1 MEFVVM
7 SLILFLLFLGAVTT
21 SAVYLFRALKVAMQ
35 EMVKLEKERAA
46 TLKHAMN
53 LLSSKEPMTF
63 QQLQTV
69 TVEPE
74 TRYTG
79 PYLPGDEIELLEQQE
94 REMTEAWK
102 RLANDLDLDD
112 GN

>member
-1 MEFVVM
+1 
-7 SLILFLLFLGAVTT
+7 
-21 SAVYLFRALKVAMQ
+21 
-35 EMVKLEKERAA
+35 
-46 TLKHAMN
+46 
-53 LLSSKEPMTF
+53 MTF

-102 RLANDLDLDD
+102 LLANDVDLND